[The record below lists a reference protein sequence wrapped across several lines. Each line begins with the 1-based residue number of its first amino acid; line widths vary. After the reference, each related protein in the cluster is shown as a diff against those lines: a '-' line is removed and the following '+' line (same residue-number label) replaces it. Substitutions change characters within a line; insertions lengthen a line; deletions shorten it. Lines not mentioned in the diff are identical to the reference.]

1 LPDNYQVVITRQRRS
16 LIRDGQ
22 LRIAMLSAHS
32 CPVGKLG
39 AKDTGGMSV
48 YVLELAR
55 ELGKRGHLVDVY
67 TRAHDPEDKQIYELG
82 HNVRLIHLKAGRN
95 GEMHKLAVYPHLPD
109 FAGKLENFRKRN
121 RLKYDL
127 VYSHYWLSAWVG
139 RFLQGWWDVPHII
152 MFHTLGAIKNAV
164 GIGEA
169 EPELRIETERYL
181 VKNCHRIIAATGKE
195 KEGLIL
201 HYGALPETI
210 SVIPCGVNLELFQ
223 PVDKEAARQQLGLN
237 GNKNILFVGRLEPL
251 KGIDRLLM
259 AMTYLENREGTRLL
273 VIGGDG
279 NSHYEI
285 ERLQRLSREL
295 HIQDSVLFLGLIKQE
310 KLPLYY
316 SAADVCVVPSYYESF
331 GLVTLESLA
340 CGTPVVAT
348 DVGIAKRVIRQ
359 SETGCVVPDN
369 SPHRLAQKI
378 SLLLS
383 KPEVSAESINS
394 MRVSV
399 SRFNWASIAEIMV
412 KEYRKVLADYS
423 ARRH

>member
-1 LPDNYQVVITRQRRS
+1 MDI
-16 LIRDGQ
+16 
-22 LRIAMLSAHS
+22 
-32 CPVGKLG
+32 
-39 AKDTGGMSV
+39 
-48 YVLELAR
+48 
-55 ELGKRGHLVDVY
+55 Y
-67 TRAHDPEDKQIYELG
+67 TRAHDPKDKQIYELG

-127 VYSHYWLSAWVG
+127 VYSHYWLSAWAG

-152 MFHTLGAIKNAV
+152 MFHTLGAIKNAI

-181 VKNCHRIIAATGKE
+181 VKNCHRIIAATDKE
-195 KEGLIL
+195 KEDLIL
-201 HYGALPETI
+201 YYGALPETI

-279 NSHYEI
+279 NSQHEI
-285 ERLQRLSREL
+285 ERLQRLSWEL
-295 HIQDSVLFLGLIKQE
+295 HIQDSVIFLGLIKQE
-310 KLPLYY
+310 RLPLYY

-331 GLVTLESLA
+331 GLVALESLA

-348 DVGIAKRVIRQ
+348 DVGSARSVIRQ
-359 SETGCVVPDN
+359 GETGYVVADN
-369 SPHRLAQKI
+369 FPYRLAQKI

-383 KPEVSAESINS
+383 KPEVSAESIGLV
-394 MRVSV
+394 RASV
-399 SRFNWASIAEIMV
+399 AGFSWSSIAGVMV
-412 KEYRKVLADYS
+412 KEYRKVLADYFTQ
-423 ARRH
+423 

>member
-1 LPDNYQVVITRQRRS
+1 M
-16 LIRDGQ
+16 IRDGQ
-22 LRIAMLSAHS
+22 LKIAMLSAHS

-55 ELGKRGHLVDVY
+55 ELGKCGHLVDIY
-67 TRAHDPEDKQIYELG
+67 TRAHDPKDKQIIELG
-82 HNVRLIHLKAGRN
+82 QNVRLIHLKAGRN

-139 RFLQGWWDVPHII
+139 RFLQGWWDVPHIV
-152 MFHTLGAIKNAV
+152 MFHTLGAIKNAI

-223 PVDKEAARQQLGLN
+223 PVDKEAARQQLGFN

-279 NSHYEI
+279 NSQHEI

-295 HIQDSVLFLGLIKQE
+295 HIQDSVIFLGLIKQE

-331 GLVTLESLA
+331 GLVALESLA

-348 DVGIAKRVIRQ
+348 DVGSARSVIRQ
-359 SETGCVVPDN
+359 AETGYVVTDS

-383 KPEVSAESINS
+383 KPEVGAESIGL
-394 MRVSV
+394 MRASV
-399 SRFNWASIAEIMV
+399 AGFSWSGIAEMMV
-412 KEYRKVLADYS
+412 KEYRKVLADYF
-423 ARRH
+423 AQ

>member
-1 LPDNYQVVITRQRRS
+1 

-55 ELGKRGHLVDVY
+55 ELGKCGHLVDIY
-67 TRAHDPEDKQIYELG
+67 TRAHDPKDKQIIELG

-169 EPELRIETERYL
+169 EPELRIEAERYL
-181 VKNCHRIIAATGKE
+181 AKNCHRIIAATGKE
-195 KEGLIL
+195 KEGLIS

-259 AMTYLENREGTRLL
+259 AMTYLENRKGTRLL

-279 NSHYEI
+279 NSQHEI

-295 HIQDSVLFLGLIKQE
+295 HIQDSVIFLGLIKQE

-331 GLVTLESLA
+331 GLVALESLA

-348 DVGIAKRVIRQ
+348 DVGSARSVIRQ
-359 SETGCVVPDN
+359 AETGYVVPD
-369 SPHRLAQKI
+369 SSSHRLAQKI

-383 KPEVSAESINS
+383 KPEAGAESIGL
-394 MRVSV
+394 MRASV
-399 SRFNWASIAEIMV
+399 AGFSWASIAEMMV
-412 KEYRKVLADYS
+412 KEYRKVLADYFTQ
-423 ARRH
+423 